1 MVEARRRRSYMPAV
15 ATYSP
20 LIDTDTHV
28 SEPADLWTS
37 RIASKWGEDIPQ
49 LVFDDRV
56 GGRRWRVGKSLLFH
70 EAKLAMAGGGEYP
83 PLHPPSLEVADA
95 GSWDPNVRIK
105 RMDEYGIYAQVLYP
119 NLIAFCTEAF
129 MALPDPRLRLECVSA
144 YNDFLV
150 DFASPDPRRLVP
162 IMMLPFWDMEAA
174 EKEVVRAAGLGHKGV
189 LLASHFQL
197 INLPPLW
204 DPHWD
209 RLLHLIEDLGL
220 SINFHIGFGQFTAE
234 ERDERAHAPT
244 GDEHARLTAAGMLG
258 NSRAIA
264 DVICTGICHRFPKLK
279 FVSVESGAGW
289 LLYFM
294 ESLDWHWKAYGGT
307 RDRPERELPS
317 YYFRRQIYGSFWFE
331 QESVRLI
338 AENMADNIMFESDF
352 PHPTSLSPGPASPAA
367 RPRDMAE
374 AAVKGLPDDVIAK
387 IFYKNAAKL
396 YHLDLSAAMPAS
408 RP

>member
-1 MVEARRRRSYMPAV
+1 
-15 ATYSP
+15 
-20 LIDTDTHV
+20 
-28 SEPADLWTS
+28 
-37 RIASKWGEDIPQ
+37 
-49 LVFDDRV
+49 
-56 GGRRWRVGKSLLFH
+56 
-70 EAKLAMAGGGEYP
+70 
-83 PLHPPSLEVADA
+83 
-95 GSWDPNVRIK
+95 
-105 RMDEYGIYAQVLYP
+105 
-119 NLIAFCTEAF
+119 
-129 MALPDPRLRLECVSA
+129 
-144 YNDFLV
+144 
-150 DFASPDPRRLVP
+150 
-162 IMMLPFWDMEAA
+162 
-174 EKEVVRAAGLGHKGV
+174 
-189 LLASHFQL
+189 
-197 INLPPLW
+197 
-204 DPHWD
+204 
-209 RLLHLIEDLGL
+209 
-220 SINFHIGFGQFTAE
+220 
-234 ERDERAHAPT
+234 
-244 GDEHARLTAAGMLG
+244 
-258 NSRAIA
+258 
-264 DVICTGICHRFPKLK
+264 VICTGICHRFPKLK

-387 IFYKNAAKL
+387 IFYKNAAEL